1 MRAPAP
7 PGALGVDASRAPGL
21 RLQGLTTS
29 DKLAVPT
36 PTIAH
41 LRTEVLR
48 ANLHL
53 SRSGLALY
61 TFGNAS
67 AIDRASG
74 LVVIKPSG
82 VPYEEMREEDLV
94 VTDLDGRIVEGEL
107 RPSSDLPTHLV
118 LYNAFSSIGG
128 VVHTH
133 SHYATVWAQAGREI
147 PCMGTTHADYF
158 RGPVPITDI
167 LEEGE
172 ITSEYEANTGHAIV
186 RRFRDLDPDEMPAT
200 LVAGH
205 ASFCWGPTVSDA
217 VHTAE
222 LLETVAHMAY
232 DTASINPS
240 ASPIS
245 NHLLDKHFLRKHGAQ
260 AYYGQR

>member
-1 MRAPAP
+1 LSTPDLAP
-7 PGALGVDASRAPGL
+7 
-21 RLQGLTTS
+21 
-29 DKLAVPT
+29 
-36 PTIAH
+36 

-94 VTDLDGRIVEGEL
+94 VTDLDGRIIEGEL

-118 LYNAFSSIGG
+118 LYRAFPSIGG

-158 RGPVPITDI
+158 RGPVPITDP
-167 LEEGE
+167 LEESE
-172 ITSEYEANTGHAIV
+172 IASEYEANTGHAIV
-186 RRFRDLDPDEMPAT
+186 RRFQDLDHEEMPAT
-200 LVAGH
+200 LVVGH

-232 DTASINPS
+232 DTASINP
-240 ASPIS
+240 AAAPIS
-245 NHLLDKHFLRKHGAQ
+245 NHLLDKHFLRKHGAS
-260 AYYGQR
+260 AYYGQPGTTKSGVES